1 MLIRMIR
8 VVCRGVTVTV
18 LRLLQLWW
26 LVPLLLIS
34 RMRGV
39 RKETW

>member
-1 MLIRMIR
+1 MLNRMIR
-8 VVCRGVTVTV
+8 VVCRAVTVTV
-18 LRLLQLWW
+18 LRLLQVWW
-26 LVPLLLIS
+26 LAPLLLTS